1 MAIRAGTGDGPST
14 QHVDVAAASD
24 VTRRFGEGR
33 LRGGCLT
40 GRLAVRKRRERM
52 NRLFAALAGVLA
64 ACALVHTTAVADPT
78 VASGGGRGTV
88 DGTQAFSQFGFSVTR
103 LADSSV
109 QGSFNCLM
117 AGASQFPGFTLMAV
131 RGEVTSAAI
140 TASGASFSGAGM
152 FQTGNQGKAPATF
165 RVEVTAGGPGV
176 GTLQLTLLT
185 PFVFVLPTEEVLNGQ
200 ISIH

>member
-1 MAIRAGTGDGPST
+1 MKG
-14 QHVDVAAASD
+14 
-24 VTRRFGEGR
+24 
-33 LRGGCLT
+33 
-40 GRLAVRKRRERM
+40 
-52 NRLFAALAGVLA
+52 LFAVLA
-64 ACALVHTTAVADPT
+64 AVVAACVLVPATPAADPT

-88 DGTQAFSQFGFSVTR
+88 DGIHPFSQFGFSVTHF
-103 LADSSV
+103 ADGSV
-109 QGSFNCLM
+109 QGRFNCLM

-131 RGEVTSAAI
+131 RGEVSSAVV
-140 TASGASFSGAGM
+140 TANGASFRGAGM

-165 RVEVTAGGPGV
+165 HVEVTAGGPGV

>member
-1 MAIRAGTGDGPST
+1 MK
-14 QHVDVAAASD
+14 
-24 VTRRFGEGR
+24 RF
-33 LRGGCLT
+33 
-40 GRLAVRKRRERM
+40 
-52 NRLFAALAGVLA
+52 FAALAGVVA
-64 ACALVHTTAVADPT
+64 ACALVPATAAAGPT

-88 DGTQAFSQFGFSVTR
+88 DGTPFSQFGFSVTR
-103 LADSSV
+103 FADGSV

-131 RGEVTSAAI
+131 RGQVASAAM

-152 FQTGNQGKAPATF
+152 FQTGNQGKEPATF
-165 RVEVTAGGPGV
+165 HVKVTAGGPGV

-185 PFVFVLPTEEVLNGQ
+185 PFVFVLPTEKVLNGR